1 MLPSIFLSL
10 VPNTGLGTWCM
21 IYKCFL
27 NWTINSKESSV
38 RCNYVKRWYKVF
50 NNWYCM
56 KTDQYRQLPN
66 KLFDRAQ
73 YRLLSMLMFCIISN
87 NPVFFN
93 LAIISECKR
102 NLWLRSLNKSS
113 LNSSVCIVTLLFC
126 HCSLFLSQ
134 LLFFTFL
141 FQTWMIHFCHE
152 IVGKLSLS
160 FAALGWCVEA
170 SGVLF
175 PQKLWFSMSFS
186 AIPFRYFL
194 WDNLKIKPA
203 RHMCITLLN
212 LN

>member
-1 MLPSIFLSL
+1 
-10 VPNTGLGTWCM
+10 M
-21 IYKCFL
+21 IL
-27 NWTINSKESSV
+27 HENWPIQTVAKH
-38 RCNYVKRWYKVF
+38 
-50 NNWYCM
+50 
-56 KTDQYRQLPN
+56 

-102 NLWLRSLNKSS
+102 NLWLRSMNKIS

-134 LLFFTFL
+134 LFFFFFSTFL
-141 FQTWMIHFCHE
+141 FQTWMIHFCHDF
-152 IVGKLSLS
+152 VGKLSLS

-170 SGVLF
+170 SGVSF
-175 PQKLWFSMSFS
+175 PQKLWFSTAFS
-186 AIPFRYFL
+186 AIAFKYFL
-194 WDNLKIKPA
+194 CDNLKIKTA
-203 RHMCITLLN
+203 RHMYITLLN